1 MKKMSLFGKVT
12 KTLIVIPLIV
22 ISAFSA
28 TTNASQISDQDLAKQ
43 SVSNYF
49 NAIQDG
55 DISEAVK
62 WVIDTRF
69 SSPEEQATEYQEFL
83 TSDPFSVRTIESI
96 NSNSDGTFT
105 ATIELTRKEDGSLNE
120 ITLPIVQKDG
130 SWKLLIEGTE
140 TRNENV
146 ITTYLN
152 GNKSESTIMPMAS
165 VNIGN
170 YGGVWL
176 NGAGST
182 LSNKFDMHS
191 LNIGVTVWQDP
202 GFSEEVIVTYQ
213 IVKNGWISYDVL
225 GETIHGPTYKPTT
238 GSADYIVVHNANSGK
253 AENGVYLKV
262 INPSYTQGVFV
273 KGYIYENL

>member
-69 SSPEEQATEYQEFL
+69 NSPEEQATQYQEL
-83 TSDPFSVRTIESI
+83 LITDPFSNPTIESI
-96 NSNSDGTFT
+96 NSNSDGSYT
-105 ATIELTRKEDGSLNE
+105 ATIELTRKDDGSLNE

-140 TRNENV
+140 IRDKNV

-152 GNKSESTIMPMAS
+152 ENKSESTITPMAS

-170 YGGVWL
+170 YEDWL
-176 NGAGST
+176 SKSDETYSNGF
-182 LSNKFDMHS
+182 NMHS
-191 LNIGVTVWQDP
+191 SSIGVTVWQYNPGSTDP
-202 GFSEEVIVTYQ
+202 VYVTYL
-213 IVKNGWISYDVL
+213 IVIKGYLADLVL
-225 GETIHGPTYKPTT
+225 GETIHGPVYRPTT
-238 GSADYIVVHNANSGK
+238 GSADYIVINNSKTGNAQ
-253 AENGVYLKV
+253 NGVNLKI
-262 INPSYTQGVFV
+262 INPSAASGVYV
-273 KGYIYENL
+273 KGYIYENQ